1 MNDKKTPRVQLPHV
15 NNNEPEITPRERL
28 VYLYIKRYMNTTT
41 KECFPSLT
49 TLKKDSG
56 LSIPTLRKCIAT
68 LAKYS
73 YIKIRKEGKK
83 QIYIFNDYK
92 KVEPI
97 SLELLAD
104 KNMTFTEKSLM
115 VCAIENM
122 KDKGNTGLIEYSN
135 KELSEIIN
143 MPESTISKCLRGLS
157 AKEYLVVLK
166 TEFIDHTTGLKKEF
180 KYFDLEKIGEA
191 VFYVMKNHEDRIQ
204 ENTASIAELK
214 KELEEEK
221 KARKSGEKLT
231 KLLMKELQ
239 ELKAQKST
247 LILN

>member
-1 MNDKKTPRVQLPHV
+1 MAERKTPRIQLPHV
-15 NNNEPEITPRERL
+15 NSDEIEITPRERL
-28 VYLYIKRYMNTTT
+28 VYLYIKRYMNTAT
-41 KECFPSLT
+41 KECFPSLA

-56 LSIPTLRKCIAT
+56 VSIPTLRKCIAT
-68 LAKYS
+68 LVKYS

-97 SLELLAD
+97 SLDLLLD

-122 KDKGNTGLIEYSN
+122 KDKGSTGLIEYSN

-143 MPESTISKCLRGLS
+143 MPESTISKCIRDLS

-166 TEFIDHTTGLKKEF
+166 TELIDHTTGLKKEF

-204 ENTASIAELK
+204 ENEASIAKLE
-214 KELEEEK
+214 KELAEEK
-221 KARKSGEKLT
+221 KARKSTERLA
-231 KLLMKELQ
+231 KLLVKELQ
-239 ELKAQKST
+239 ELKSQKST
-247 LILN
+247 LILD